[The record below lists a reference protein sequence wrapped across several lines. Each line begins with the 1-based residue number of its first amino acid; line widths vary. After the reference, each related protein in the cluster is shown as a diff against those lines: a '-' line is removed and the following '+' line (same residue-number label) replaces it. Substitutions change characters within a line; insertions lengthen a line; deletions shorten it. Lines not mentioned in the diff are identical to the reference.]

1 LDTTIVIGVI
11 IGSVVTLVLVFGKTV
26 LRVVW
31 TENGTRELEMI
42 QTRNRNAAVQ
52 EHLHYANNRRREV
65 FLNENENS
73 QKSVQVQVNSDTQ
86 IKSISK
92 SRSQTPVQFKRSSNV
107 NELLNKKVKTSD
119 LIHIGSVIAINNQSM
134 TVLHYTKQEYV
145 IPTYYIREYDEEN
158 VLIDTSIRY
167 LYHYQTKGKP
177 NPWFLMCQSCFWC
190 ASCMTNMVETN
201 SFPTSCPVCVG
212 GNIESMSVARNEGQL
227 LELAIE

>member
-1 LDTTIVIGVI
+1 MDTTIIIGVI
-11 IGSVVTLVLVFGKTV
+11 IGSVVILVLVFGKTV
-26 LRVVW
+26 LRVAW
-31 TENGTRELEMI
+31 TENGTRELEMT

-65 FLNENENS
+65 FLKQNENS
-73 QKSVQVQVNSDTQ
+73 QKSVQVQVDSDTQ
-86 IKSISK
+86 IKSKSK
-92 SRSQTPVQFKRSSNV
+92 SQTPVQFKRSSNL
-107 NELLNKKVKTSD
+107 NELINKRVKTSD
-119 LIHIGSVIAINNQSM
+119 LIHIGNVIAIDNQSM

-158 VLIDTSIRY
+158 VWIDTSIRY

-177 NPWFLMCQSCFWC
+177 HPWFLICQSCLWC
-190 ASCMTNMVETN
+190 ASCMTNIVETN

>member
-1 LDTTIVIGVI
+1 MIGVI
-11 IGSVVTLVLVFGKTV
+11 IGSAVTLVLVFGKTV
-26 LRVVW
+26 LRVAW

-52 EHLHYANNRRREV
+52 DHLYYANNRRREV
-65 FLNENENS
+65 FLKQNENS
-73 QKSVQVQVNSDTQ
+73 QKSVQVQVDSDTQ
-86 IKSISK
+86 IKTK
-92 SRSQTPVQFKRSSNV
+92 SRSQTPVQFKRSSNL
-107 NELLNKKVKTSD
+107 NELINKGVKTSD
-119 LIHIGSVIAINNQSM
+119 LIHIGNVIAIDNQSM

-158 VLIDTSIRY
+158 VWIDTSIRY

-177 NPWFLMCQSCFWC
+177 HPWFLICQSCLWC
-190 ASCMTNMVETN
+190 ASCMTNIVETN
-201 SFPTSCPVCVG
+201 SFPTNCPVCVG